1 MDMGNEMVGFQKI
14 LDLSNEN
21 PRDLNLL
28 GFIAFY
34 ENRNMNYLKEVEA
47 RTLIRKYDPW
57 NFQNL
62 FELAKALK
70 ELDKSTE
77 SESIVNFILTYAPD
91 TQVAIET
98 RKIDWRA

>member
-1 MDMGNEMVGFQKI
+1 MCQRFLKTFPLNFNI
-14 LDLSNEN
+14 LN
-21 PRDLNLL
+21 
-28 GFIAFY
+28 
-34 ENRNMNYLKEVEA
+34 NYVK
-47 RTLIRKYDPW
+47 
-57 NFQNL
+57 NL

-70 ELDKSTE
+70 ELGKSTE